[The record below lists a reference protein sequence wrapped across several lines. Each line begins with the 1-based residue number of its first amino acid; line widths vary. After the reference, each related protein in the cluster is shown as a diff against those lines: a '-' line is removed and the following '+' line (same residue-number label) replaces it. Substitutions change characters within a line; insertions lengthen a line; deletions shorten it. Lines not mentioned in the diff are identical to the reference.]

1 MIWSTTEQGQVTQPN
16 LARKAMSAKVP
27 WSTSKLQ
34 PAVGRHLLSHLCPIP
49 LLGQPSLSHLTKLT
63 AQTIASSRKAALTMK
78 SGLCALPI
86 RHFPSLSYFHASDQH
101 LAQRELNE
109 GGTKR
114 WRAHR
119 SKKQLYYDQGKV
131 VNKMKDLVLLCPIM
145 SATSPNWDVCKLPI
159 RFQDLRECKIS
170 H

>member
-49 LLGQPSLSHLTKLT
+49 LWGQPSLSHLTKLT
-63 AQTIASSRKAALTMK
+63 AQTIASSRKAALTTK

-131 VNKMKDLVLLCPIM
+131 ANKMKDLVLLRPICQPLAQIEM
-145 SATSPNWDVCKLPI
+145 CANYPPDSKT
-159 RFQDLRECKIS
+159 
-170 H
+170 